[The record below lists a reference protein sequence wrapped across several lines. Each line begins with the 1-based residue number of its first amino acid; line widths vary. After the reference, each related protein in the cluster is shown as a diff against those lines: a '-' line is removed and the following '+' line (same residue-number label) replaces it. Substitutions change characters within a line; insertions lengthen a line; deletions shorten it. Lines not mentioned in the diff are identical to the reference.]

1 LGDNRRV
8 DFSRAVVIMTSNL
21 GAREMSEMIS
31 GGIGFAPTKSG
42 KSPDDNEIDTKIYR
56 TAWKRRNVN
65 SRRNL

>member
-1 LGDNRRV
+1 
-8 DFSRAVVIMTSNL
+8 MTSNL